1 MSIFKRGG
9 GRRSDAPGVTGPAR
23 IARPGAEVTAGVRA
37 GDVAII
43 DRPDLDGDDAAELVK
58 LRVAAVVNVAP
69 STTGKFPSAGPEML
83 AEAGIPLVDQVGDG
97 VVTRLRSGDVVRV
110 HEGKIYRDGV
120 LVASGIARDG
130 AQAAADYSEASSDFA
145 TRLDTMAVNA
155 SDHLRREHAMLLD
168 GVRVPRLTTRLK
180 GRAVIVVSD
189 SFDAAADLKSLKR
202 FVLDRDPVLV
212 GAGKGADLI
221 LAAGYK
227 PDVVVGGVDGFS
239 AAVLDRSHEVVVT
252 TASGQ
257 IQTPERLEK
266 HQKDVVRFVAD
277 GEDAD
282 LAILLADANGAS
294 VIVHAGAAPTLS
306 DFLGQSPGLVGP
318 AFVVRLRSAAKL
330 VDAKVVGHLTTGRIT
345 IWPIAFLVLSA
356 VVALGVALS
365 LTSAGGDVTGWVSDQ
380 FGDLV
385 SWIEGLRS

>member
-9 GRRSDAPGVTGPAR
+9 GRSSDAPGVSGPAR
-23 IARPGAEVTAGVRA
+23 IARGGAEVTAGVRA

-43 DRPDLDGDDAAELVK
+43 DRTDLDADDAAELVK
-58 LRVAAVVNVAP
+58 LKVAAVVNVAA
-69 STTGKFPSAGPEML
+69 STTGKFPSVGPELL
-83 AEAGIPLVDQVGDG
+83 AEAGIPLVDQAGEG
-97 VVTRLRSGDVVRV
+97 VVTRLRSGDLVRV
-110 HEGKIYRDGV
+110 HEGKIFRDGV

-130 AQAAADYSEASSDFA
+130 DQVRADYSEASSDFT
-145 TRLDTMAVNA
+145 TRLDTLSVNA
-155 SDHLRREHAMLLD
+155 SEHLRREHAMLLD
-168 GVRVPRLTTRLK
+168 GARVPRLSTRLK
-180 GRAVIVVSD
+180 GRAVVVVSD
-189 SFDAAADLKSLKR
+189 SFDAAADLKALKR
-202 FVLDRDPVLV
+202 FVLDRDPVMV

-221 LAAGYK
+221 LKAGYQ
-227 PDVVVGGVDGFS
+227 PDVVVGSVEGFS
-239 AAVLDRSHEVVVT
+239 SAVLDSTRELVVT

-294 VIVHAGAAPTLS
+294 VIVHAGAAPTLG

-330 VDAKVVGHLTTGRIT
+330 VDAKVVAHVTTGRISA
-345 IWPIAFLVLSA
+345 WPIVLLILSA
-356 VVALGVALS
+356 IVAMAVALS
-365 LTSAGGDVTGWVSDQ
+365 LTTTGGDVTGWVSDQ
-380 FGDLV
+380 LGDLG

>member
-1 MSIFKRGG
+1 MFKRGG
-9 GRRSDAPGVTGPAR
+9 GRSSDAPGVTGPAR

-37 GDVAII
+37 GDVAVIN
-43 DRPDLDGDDAAELVK
+43 RPDLDGDDAAELVK
-58 LRVAAVVNVAP
+58 LRVAAVINVAP
-69 STTGKFPSAGPEML
+69 STTGSFPSVGPEML
-83 AEAGIPLVDQVGDG
+83 AEAGIPLVDQVGEG
-97 VVTRLRSGDVVRV
+97 VVTRLRSGDLVRV
-110 HEGKIYRDGV
+110 HEGKIFRDGV
-120 LVASGIARDG
+120 LVASGISRDG
-130 AQAAADYSEASSDFA
+130 AQAAADYSEASSDLT

-239 AAVLDRSHEVVVT
+239 AAVLDRSREVVVT

-282 LAILLADANGAS
+282 LADANGAS

-306 DFLGQSPGLVGP
+306 EFLGQSPGLVGP

-345 IWPIAFLVLSA
+345 LWPIAFLVLSGL
-356 VVALGVALS
+356 VALGVALS